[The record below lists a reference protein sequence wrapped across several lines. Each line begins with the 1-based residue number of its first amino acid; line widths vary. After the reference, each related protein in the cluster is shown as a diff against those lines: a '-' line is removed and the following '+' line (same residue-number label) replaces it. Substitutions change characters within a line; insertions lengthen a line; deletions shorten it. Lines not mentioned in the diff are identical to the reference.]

1 MTTRVGIV
9 PKAGTEDG
17 MVATKSKPRAAR
29 PRRRK
34 APPDMGSSLPW
45 LEAAGKGGITD
56 LGTLPET
63 IGYVLRRAQLA
74 VFQEIIRAFAAFDM
88 RPAQYSALT
97 IIGRNPGLTQTQV
110 AEALGIQRANFVALL
125 DTLEARG
132 LARRE
137 AVASDRRSYALHL
150 TEEGQA
156 LLGRLQQLVV
166 EHERQLEQRIGPENR
181 DLLLDLLGRL
191 ARPEAAAARFRL
203 EAKAS

>member
-1 MTTRVGIV
+1 M
-9 PKAGTEDG
+9 
-17 MVATKSKPRAAR
+17 ATKKR
-29 PRRRK
+29 PSAVRPAGRK
-34 APPDMGSSLPW
+34 ARTGTGSSLPW
-45 LEAAGKGGITD
+45 LEAAGKGGLSD
-56 LGTLPET
+56 LGTLPEN

-74 VFQEIIRAFAAFDM
+74 VFHEITRAFAAFDM
-88 RPAQYSALT
+88 RPAQYAALT

-150 TEEGQA
+150 TDQGQA

-166 EHERQLEQRIGPENR
+166 EHERQLDQRIGPENR

-191 ARPEAAAARFRL
+191 ARPDAAHARSRIEATAT
-203 EAKAS
+203 

>member
-1 MTTRVGIV
+1 M
-9 PKAGTEDG
+9 
-17 MVATKSKPRAAR
+17 ATKKQPRAAR
-29 PRRRK
+29 PARRK
-34 APPDMGSSLPW
+34 APADTGSWLPW
-45 LEAAGKGGITD
+45 LEAAGTGGITD

-74 VFQEIIRAFAAFDM
+74 VFQDITRVFAAFDM
-88 RPAQYSALT
+88 RPAQYGALT

-150 TEEGQA
+150 TDEGQA
-156 LLGRLQQLVV
+156 LLAQLQQLVV
-166 EHERQLEQRIGPENR
+166 EHERQLDQRIGPENR

-191 ARPEAAAARFRL
+191 ARPDDAAAGAHL
-203 EAKAS
+203 AAKAS